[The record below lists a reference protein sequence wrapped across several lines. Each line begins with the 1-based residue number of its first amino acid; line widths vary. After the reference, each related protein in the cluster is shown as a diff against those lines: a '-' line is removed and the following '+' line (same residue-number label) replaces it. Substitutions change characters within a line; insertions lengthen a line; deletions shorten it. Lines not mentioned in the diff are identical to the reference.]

1 MEQSEIPVGS
11 NYNPNNRITLRHHI
25 IFWVIYFILNTLRW
39 GSYFDD
45 YSYSLITNIL
55 GFAIHMSLCYLNIYV
70 LMPKFIFKRK
80 YITYIVLLILALS
93 AAVLVKFNVTYLLF
107 EHKVWPEGPEQ
118 IDHLTMNYSINMMIG
133 ELYVIAF
140 VTAIKTTMDWL
151 TEHKRL
157 TDLEKEQMETQLLF
171 LRNQVSPHF
180 FFNTLNNIYSLSL
193 EGSKKTPDIILK
205 LSEVMRYLLYE
216 TKNKRK
222 SLKSEL
228 KCIQSYLELE
238 KLRHSDNL
246 EIDLNIS
253 GDMDDKTIAPL
264 LLLPFIENAFK
275 HGANKNIGKVKIQIS
290 FLVSDDFL
298 YFSVSNP
305 KPAKTIYNKKE
316 SSFGG
321 IGLINVKKRL
331 SLGYKKEDYD
341 LEIKDDDEL
350 YVVNLKIKVQNTQI

>member
-1 MEQSEIPVGS
+1 MDKFNIPVQN

-45 YSYSLITNIL
+45 YSYSFKTNIL

-70 LMPKFIFKRK
+70 LMPKFVFKKK
-80 YITYIVLLILALS
+80 YLLYIIILLLS
-93 AAVLVKFNVTYLLF
+93 LFAAVLIKFNITYLLF
-107 EHKVWPEGPEQ
+107 EHKVWPEGPEP
-118 IDHLTMNYSINMMIG
+118 IDHLTLNYSVNMMIG

-151 TEHKRL
+151 AEHKRL

-193 EGSKKTPDIILK
+193 ERSKKTPEVILK

-222 SLKSEL
+222 SLESEL
-228 KCIQSYLELE
+228 NCIKSYLELE

-246 EIDLNIS
+246 EIDMNIT
-253 GDMDDKTIAPL
+253 GNMKDKSIAPL

-275 HGANKNIGKVKIQIS
+275 HGVNKNIGKVKITID
-290 FLVSDDFL
+290 FKVSDDFL
-298 YFSVSNP
+298 YFSISNP
-305 KPAKTIYNKKE
+305 KPADIIYNKKE
-316 SSFGG
+316 KSFGG

-331 SLGYKKEDYD
+331 NLGYKKEDYE
-341 LEIKDDDEL
+341 LEIKDDHQSFK
-350 YVVNLKIKVQNTQI
+350 VNLKIKVA